1 MLEVTSENVKELLA
15 SDKPLVLDF
24 WAEWC
29 APCRAI
35 SPVIEKLSHD
45 FEGKVNIGKCNI
57 GVYDE
62 IAVDFS
68 IRAVPTFLFF
78 KGGKLVDK
86 QGGSIDEEALRARI
100 KNLL

>member
-68 IRAVPTFLFF
+68 IRAVPTILFF

-86 QGGSIDEEALRARI
+86 QVGSLDEEALMARI

>member
-68 IRAVPTFLFF
+68 IRAVPTILFF

-86 QGGSIDEEALRARI
+86 QGGS
-100 KNLL
+100 

>member
-35 SPVIEKLSHD
+35 SRVIEKLSHD
-45 FEGKVNIGKCNI
+45 FEWKVNIGKCNI

-68 IRAVPTFLFF
+68 IRAVPTILFF

-86 QGGSIDEEALRARI
+86 QVGSIDEEALRARI

>member
-57 GVYDE
+57 WVYDE

-68 IRAVPTFLFF
+68 IRAVPTILFF

-86 QGGSIDEEALRARI
+86 QVGSIDEEALRARI

>member
-68 IRAVPTFLFF
+68 IRAVPTILFF

-86 QGGSIDEEALRARI
+86 HVGSIDEEALRARI

>member
-35 SPVIEKLSHD
+35 CPVIEKLSHD

-68 IRAVPTFLFF
+68 IRAVPTILFF

-86 QGGSIDEEALRARI
+86 QVGSIDEAALRARI

>member
-68 IRAVPTFLFF
+68 IRAVPTILFF

-86 QGGSIDEEALRARI
+86 QVGSIDEEALRPRI

>member
-24 WAEWC
+24 RAEWC

-68 IRAVPTFLFF
+68 IRAVPTILFF

-86 QGGSIDEEALRARI
+86 QVGSIDEEALRARI

>member
-45 FEGKVNIGKCNI
+45 FEVKVNIGKCNI

-68 IRAVPTFLFF
+68 IRAVPTILFF

-86 QGGSIDEEALRARI
+86 QVGSIDEEALRARI

>member
-68 IRAVPTFLFF
+68 IRAVPTILFF

-86 QGGSIDEEALRARI
+86 QVGSIVEEALKARI

>member
-68 IRAVPTFLFF
+68 IRAVPTILFF

-86 QGGSIDEEALRARI
+86 QVGSIDEEALRARI
-100 KNLL
+100 

>member
-15 SDKPLVLDF
+15 FDKPLVLDF

-68 IRAVPTFLFF
+68 IRAVPTILFF

-86 QGGSIDEEALRARI
+86 QVGSIDEEALRARI

>member
-29 APCRAI
+29 VPCRAI

-68 IRAVPTFLFF
+68 IRAVPTILFF

-86 QGGSIDEEALRARI
+86 QVGSIDEEALRARI

>member
-57 GVYDE
+57 GVYGE

-68 IRAVPTFLFF
+68 IRAVPTILFF

-86 QGGSIDEEALRARI
+86 QVGSIDEEALRARI

>member
-45 FEGKVNIGKCNI
+45 VEGKVNIGKCNI

-68 IRAVPTFLFF
+68 IRAVPTILFF

-86 QGGSIDEEALRARI
+86 QVGSIDEEALRAII

>member
-57 GVYDE
+57 GVYAE

-68 IRAVPTFLFF
+68 IRAVPTILFF

-86 QGGSIDEEALRARI
+86 QVGSIDEEALRARI

>member
-68 IRAVPTFLFF
+68 IRAVPTILFF

-86 QGGSIDEEALRARI
+86 QVGSIDEEDLRARI

>member
-1 MLEVTSENVKELLA
+1 MLEVTSENVTELLA

-68 IRAVPTFLFF
+68 IRAVPTILFF

-86 QGGSIDEEALRARI
+86 QVGSIDEEALRARI

>member
-35 SPVIEKLSHD
+35 SHVIEKLSHD

-68 IRAVPTFLFF
+68 IRAVPTILFF

-86 QGGSIDEEALRARI
+86 QVGSIDEEALRARI

>member
-29 APCRAI
+29 APCRAM
-35 SPVIEKLSHD
+35 SAAIEKLSHD

-68 IRAVPTFLFF
+68 IRAVPTILFF

-86 QGGSIDEEALRARI
+86 QVGSIDEEALRARI

>member
-68 IRAVPTFLFF
+68 IRAVPRILFF

-86 QGGSIDEEALRARI
+86 QVGSIDEEALRARI

>member
-68 IRAVPTFLFF
+68 IRAVPTILFF

-86 QGGSIDEEALRARI
+86 QVGSIDEEVLRARI

>member
-68 IRAVPTFLFF
+68 IRAVPTILFF

-86 QGGSIDEEALRARI
+86 QDGSIDEEALRARI

>member
-68 IRAVPTFLFF
+68 IRAVPTILFF
-78 KGGKLVDK
+78 KGGKHVDK
-86 QGGSIDEEALRARI
+86 QVGSIDEEALRARI

>member
-24 WAEWC
+24 WAEGC

-68 IRAVPTFLFF
+68 IRAVPTILFF

-86 QGGSIDEEALRARI
+86 QVGSIDEEALRARI